1 MILEIEN
8 LVVGYPPNKIVLR
21 GVSMYVNEGE
31 IVTVMGHNGAGKT
44 TLLNVIFGLL
54 KAYSG
59 KILYSGREPAMGS
72 AARVKDGI
80 SYSLQGQGIFPSLTV
95 MENLALATPYLDMR
109 KDEFQ
114 DRLKTAFSLFPILA
128 ERKSQRAGTLSG
140 GQQRMLSLG
149 MILMQRPRLLLL
161 DEPSLGLAPAL
172 SEQIFDAVC
181 EINNSL
187 GISILL
193 VEQNIKY
200 ALRVTQR
207 LYVLKMGQIVF
218 SGNRDILL
226 SPERLWE
233 NL

>member
-8 LVVGYPPNKIVLR
+8 IVAGYPPNKIVLR
-21 GVSMYVNEGE
+21 SVSLFVNEGE
-31 IVTVMGHNGAGKT
+31 IVTIMGHNGAGKS
-44 TLLNVIFGLL
+44 TLLNVVFGLIRPH
-54 KAYSG
+54 SG
-59 KILYSGREPAMGS
+59 KIAYAGRKPANSS
-72 AARVKDGI
+72 ARRVKDGI
-80 SYSLQGQGIFPSLTV
+80 SYCLQGQGIFPSLTV
-95 MENLALATPYLDMR
+95 MENLTLATSYLGLN
-109 KDEFQ
+109 KNEFQ
-114 DRLKTAFSLFPILA
+114 TRLRTTFDLFPTFFD
-128 ERKSQRAGTLSG
+128 RKEQRAGTLSG

-149 MILMQRPRLLLL
+149 IVLMQHPRLLLL
-161 DEPSLGLAPAL
+161 DEPSLGIAPSL
-172 SEQIFDAVC
+172 SEQIFDTVL

-193 VEQNIKY
+193 VEQDIKN

-207 LYVLKMGQIVF
+207 LYILKMGQIVF